1 MAWRLIEF
9 SARHPL
15 SGIAG
20 LFGAGRGGGG
30 GRHVCRS
37 ARPGGVLAFPSARF
51 APLSGR
57 LLRLSE
63 DGGNGISVVCP
74 GSLRNKRRDIA
85 VVKPCRYREY
95 RNAVAGIVFVVQ
107 RRQFRIMAHIQR
119 GELIGVA
126 GQPRQFRIVAYVQ
139 RSELIGVAEQSRQFR
154 TAAHIQRDESIG
166 VAGQHFQRLEIFDTF
181 QRGQQAIA
189 GESSVHAE
197 CPNVFHLSESD
208 MLRVGDITL
217 LLQYSGEP
225 RIECGGYIR
234 IVVGSCRYHYGT
246 GSRFAACRSGNRCGS
261 FGYGRHRAVI
271 ADGSDGLVI
280 AAPRYDLI

>member
-1 MAWRLIEF
+1 MAWRLFEF

-30 GRHVCRS
+30 GRSVSARYV

-85 VVKPCRYREY
+85 VVKPGRYREY

-119 GELIGVA
+119 SELIGVA

-139 RSELIGVAEQSRQFR
+139 RSELIGVAEQPRQFR
-154 TAAHIQRDESIG
+154 IVAYVQRDESIG
-166 VAGQHFQRLEIFDTF
+166 VAGQLFQRLE
-181 QRGQQAIA
+181 
-189 GESSVHAE
+189 EVNK
-197 CPNVFHLSESD
+197 P
-208 MLRVGDITL
+208 
-217 LLQYSGEP
+217 
-225 RIECGGYIR
+225 
-234 IVVGSCRYHYGT
+234 
-246 GSRFAACRSGNRCGS
+246 
-261 FGYGRHRAVI
+261 
-271 ADGSDGLVI
+271 
-280 AAPRYDLI
+280 